1 MLQNTIENLEKLSP
15 NVKAME
21 RFKEVENKLRGY
33 DKDYTVARQNERK
46 AADKFREISEKRY
59 DKFMEAFNHISGCID
74 ATYKE
79 LTKSR
84 LSPMGGSAFLIL
96 EDEDSPYLSGVKYH
110 AMPPMKRFQDMELLS
125 GGEKTMAALAL
136 LFAVHSFQPAPFF
149 VLDEIDAALDNSNV
163 AKIGNYIKNHAGPNF
178 QFIVI
183 SLKNNLYEKSDALV
197 GIYREQRENSSKTV
211 TLDLSEYP
219 DEDIPLQS
227 NQAVA
232 V

>member
-1 MLQNTIENLEKLSP
+1 M
-15 NVKAME
+15 
-21 RFKEVENKLRGY
+21 
-33 DKDYTVARQNERK
+33 
-46 AADKFREISEKRY
+46 
-59 DKFMEAFNHISGCID
+59 
-74 ATYKE
+74 
-79 LTKSR
+79 
-84 LSPMGGSAFLIL
+84 
-96 EDEDSPYLSGVKYH
+96 
-110 AMPPMKRFQDMELLS
+110 
-125 GGEKTMAALAL
+125 
-136 LFAVHSFQPAPFF
+136 
-149 VLDEIDAALDNSNV
+149 LDEIDAALDNSNV